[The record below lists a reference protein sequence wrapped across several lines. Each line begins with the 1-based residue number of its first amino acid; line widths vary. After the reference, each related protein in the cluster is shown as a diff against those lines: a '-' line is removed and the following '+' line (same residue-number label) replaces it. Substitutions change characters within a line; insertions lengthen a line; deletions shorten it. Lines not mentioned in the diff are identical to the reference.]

1 MAEFLTEFDKR
12 SAYCAELS
20 AEDLGKRVCVMGW
33 VQKQRDLGA
42 LIFIDL
48 RDRTGIVQLAFDDK
62 TDKAIFDTAF
72 GIRAEYTLC
81 AKGTVLRAIILS
93 MDRPSVS
100 YGPGGF
106 LFLGRITYYGG
117 QDI

>member
-1 MAEFLTEFDKR
+1 MAELLNANDKR
-12 SAYCAELS
+12 TAYCAELS
-20 AEDLGKRVCVMGW
+20 AEDIGKRVCVMGW

-62 TDKAIFDTAF
+62 TAKDIFDMAF

-81 AKGTVLRAIILS
+81 AKPC
-93 MDRPSVS
+93 PSAC
-100 YGPGGF
+100 
-106 LFLGRITYYGG
+106 RIGMGAELLYYVRRTEPY
-117 QDI
+117 DPV